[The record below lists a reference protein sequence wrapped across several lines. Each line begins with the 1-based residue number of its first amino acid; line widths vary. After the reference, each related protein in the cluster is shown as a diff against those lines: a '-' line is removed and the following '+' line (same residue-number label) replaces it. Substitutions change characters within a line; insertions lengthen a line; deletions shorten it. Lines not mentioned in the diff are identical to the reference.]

1 MTKMFS
7 LLSLILFAVV
17 PYTALAQYPNKSIRL
32 IVPYP
37 AGASSTDIMGR
48 LMAERLS
55 AALGQNVVVDNRPGG
70 GGTVGSKM
78 VAKSAPDG
86 YTLLIG
92 VNGPLAIGPHVYDNI
107 GFDPVKDLAPISM
120 VSFSPFILVA
130 HPSLAAGNMK
140 ELIALA
146 KSKPGSLHY
155 ASAGIGSTPHL
166 AGELLKNLAGIE
178 LVHVPY
184 KGGSPAMIALLGA
197 EIPMYFTGVTAAG
210 QYVRTGKLRALGM
223 AGLKRSAL
231 MPEIPTISEQGVR
244 EFDVTGWNALMAPAH
259 TPGPIVRRLYEE
271 TARVLN
277 TPETKNFILGTGAE
291 PVTMDPVQ
299 FGAYLRAELAKWEKV
314 VKLAGGFRAE

>member
-1 MTKMFS
+1 MTRLLS
-7 LLSLILFAVV
+7 ALSLILCSLV
-17 PYTALAQYPNKSIRL
+17 PHVALAQYPTKAIRL

-48 LMAERLS
+48 TMADRLS

-107 GFDPVKDLAPISM
+107 GFDPVRDLAPISM
-120 VSFSPFILVA
+120 ISFSPFILVV
-130 HPSLAAGNMK
+130 HPSLAANNMK

-146 KSKPGSLHY
+146 ASKPGSLHY
-155 ASAGIGSTPHL
+155 ASAGIGGTPHL
-166 AGELLKNLAGIE
+166 AGELLKNLAGIN

-184 KGGSPAMIALLGA
+184 KGGAPAMIALLGA
-197 EIPMYFTGVTAAG
+197 EVQMYFTGVTAAG
-210 QYVRTGKLRALGM
+210 QYVRAGKLRALGM
-223 AGLKRSAL
+223 AGLKRSEL
-231 MPEIPTISEQGVR
+231 MPEVPTISEQGVR
-244 EFDVTGWNALMAPAH
+244 GFDVTGWNALMVPAK

-271 TARVLN
+271 TARILN
-277 TPETKNFILGTGAE
+277 NPETKNFILSTGAE
-291 PVTMDPVQ
+291 PIAMDPVQ
-299 FGAYLRAELAKWEKV
+299 FGSYLRDELAKWGKV
-314 VKLAGGFRAE
+314 VKLAGSFKAE